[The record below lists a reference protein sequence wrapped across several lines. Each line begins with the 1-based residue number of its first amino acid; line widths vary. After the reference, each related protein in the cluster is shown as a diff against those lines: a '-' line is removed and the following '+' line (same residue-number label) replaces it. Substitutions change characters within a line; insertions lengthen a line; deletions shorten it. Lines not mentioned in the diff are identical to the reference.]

1 VLEALVHLQLA
12 DLASGYTMLSVTVPA
27 ALVSQLD
34 IRDLPEDWQSDPA
47 PASTKAIGDGWL
59 QSSDN
64 GLVLQVPGTLTG
76 EGNALFNPAHPQ
88 AAAALK
94 TVSKEPFFF
103 DPRFAKNPQAA
114 ITAP

>member
-1 VLEALVHLQLA
+1 
-12 DLASGYTMLSVTVPA
+12 M
-27 ALVSQLD
+27 
-34 IRDLPEDWQSDPA
+34 PEDWQDDPA

-59 QSSDN
+59 ENSEN

-94 TVSKEPFFF
+94 TVPEEPFFF
-103 DPRFAKNPQAA
+103 YPRFGKN
-114 ITAP
+114 